1 MTQVLD
7 EFEQLLEESFAKS
20 NSVADIV
27 EGTVIKKESEGY
39 LVSVKGAKMEAFLS
53 NKELS
58 SDIEEL
64 EIGEVREFYVLK
76 EENNE
81 DSMLLSLK
89 RIAFAQA
96 WAQLNDAKIQGDT
109 ILAKVVSTVKGGVLV
124 DVADLKGFIP
134 SSQLRTGTP
143 FEGLV
148 DTKIEV
154 KVLEADPKKNK
165 LILSQRQAVAEQR
178 DQVVD
183 NVLSSLEEDQIV
195 SGNVV
200 RITDFGAFVDIN
212 GIDGLLPISEISWQ
226 RIKHPSDVL
235 TLGDTIEVKIIKIDE
250 FEYEIDVGA
259 GEISSPIELVDANGD
274 ELVRTGIHIPA
285 FDNTNCFEQS
295 GNLMVAV
302 ANEPSDWKDTY
313 SNYYQVF
320 EDEHFTGD
328 GTATSFTFQN
338 SEPES
343 ITAVTVDD
351 GTGEHI
357 QSSWTY
363 DIETKTLTL
372 ASAPAAMAAKKAS
385 FEPAGANNSIFFI
398 QITTKLL
405 IILLDLKYCLSIYKT

>member
-7 EFEQLLEESFAKS
+7 EFEMLLEESFAKS
-20 NSVADIV
+20 NNVADIV
-27 EGTVIKKESEGY
+27 EGTVIKKESEGD

-53 NKELS
+53 NRELS
-58 SDIEEL
+58 SDVEEL
-64 EIGEVREFYVLK
+64 EIGDTREFYVLK

-81 DSMLLSLK
+81 DPMQLSLK

-143 FEGLV
+143 FEGLI
-148 DTKIEV
+148 DQKIEV

-195 SGNVV
+195 KGNVV

-235 TLGDTIEVKIIKIDE
+235 TLGDTIEVKIIKIDNE
-250 FEYEIDVGA
+250 LKRISLSLKRMGENPWQQIEGQFEEGQIVKGTVNKVTTFGAFINIFPGVEALLPVSEMSDENVNPFNMFKVGSEVDVLIKKFTPKEHRIA
-259 GEISSPIELVDANGD
+259 LSV
-274 ELVRTGIHIPA
+274 
-285 FDNTNCFEQS
+285 
-295 GNLMVAV
+295 
-302 ANEPSDWKDTY
+302 KD
-313 SNYYQVF
+313 
-320 EDEHFTGD
+320 
-328 GTATSFTFQN
+328 
-338 SEPES
+338 
-343 ITAVTVDD
+343 I
-351 GTGEHI
+351 
-357 QSSWTY
+357 
-363 DIETKTLTL
+363 K
-372 ASAPAAMAAKKAS
+372 
-385 FEPAGANNSIFFI
+385 
-398 QITTKLL
+398 
-405 IILLDLKYCLSIYKT
+405 

>member
-1 MTQVLD
+1 MPTLEKTMD

-20 NSVADIV
+20 NNVADIV
-27 EGTVIKKESEGY
+27 EGIVIKKEQEGY
-39 LVSVKGAKMEAFLS
+39 LISVKGAKMEAYLP

-58 SDIEEL
+58 SDAEDL
-64 EIGEVREFYVLK
+64 EVGDAREFYVLK
-76 EENNE
+76 EENNDE
-81 DSMLLSLK
+81 AMQLSLK

-183 NVLSSLEEDQIV
+183 NVLSSLEEEQVV
-195 SGNVV
+195 SGKVV

-235 TLGDTIEVKIIKIDE
+235 NLGDTIEVKIIKIDNE
-250 FEYEIDVGA
+250 LKRISLSLKRMGENPWQQIEGQFEEGQTVKGTVNKVTTFGA
-259 GEISSPIELVDANGD
+259 FINIFPGVEALLPVAEMSDENVNPFNLYKVGD
-274 ELVRTGIHIPA
+274 EVNVLIKKFTPKEHRIALSV
-285 FDNTNCFEQS
+285 
-295 GNLMVAV
+295 
-302 ANEPSDWKDTY
+302 KDI
-313 SNYYQVF
+313 N
-320 EDEHFTGD
+320 
-328 GTATSFTFQN
+328 A
-338 SEPES
+338 
-343 ITAVTVDD
+343 
-351 GTGEHI
+351 
-357 QSSWTY
+357 
-363 DIETKTLTL
+363 
-372 ASAPAAMAAKKAS
+372 
-385 FEPAGANNSIFFI
+385 
-398 QITTKLL
+398 
-405 IILLDLKYCLSIYKT
+405 

>member
-1 MTQVLD
+1 MTTAEKTRD
-7 EFEQLLEESFAKS
+7 EFELLLEESFAKS

-27 EGTVIKKESEGY
+27 EGTVIKKESDSY
-39 LVSVKGAKMEAFLS
+39 LVSVKGAKMEAVLS

-58 SDIEEL
+58 SDVEEL
-64 EIGEVREFYVLK
+64 EIGDTREFYVLK

-81 DSMLLSLK
+81 DPMQLSLK

-143 FEGLV
+143 FDGLI
-148 DTKIEV
+148 DQKIEV

-183 NVLSSLEEDQIV
+183 NVLSSLEEDQVV

-235 TLGDTIEVKIIKIDE
+235 TLGDTIEVKIIKIDHE
-250 FEYEIDVGA
+250 LKRISLSLKRMGENPWQQIEGQFEEGQVVKGTVNKVTTFGAFINIFPGVEALLPVSEMSDENVNPFNMFKVGSEVDVLIKKFTPKEHRIA
-259 GEISSPIELVDANGD
+259 LSV
-274 ELVRTGIHIPA
+274 
-285 FDNTNCFEQS
+285 
-295 GNLMVAV
+295 
-302 ANEPSDWKDTY
+302 KD
-313 SNYYQVF
+313 
-320 EDEHFTGD
+320 
-328 GTATSFTFQN
+328 
-338 SEPES
+338 
-343 ITAVTVDD
+343 
-351 GTGEHI
+351 I
-357 QSSWTY
+357 Q
-363 DIETKTLTL
+363 K
-372 ASAPAAMAAKKAS
+372 
-385 FEPAGANNSIFFI
+385 
-398 QITTKLL
+398 
-405 IILLDLKYCLSIYKT
+405 

>member
-1 MTQVLD
+1 MPTLEKTMD

-20 NSVADIV
+20 NNVADIV
-27 EGTVIKKESEGY
+27 EGIVIKKEQEGY
-39 LVSVKGAKMEAFLS
+39 LISVKGAKMEAYLP
-53 NKELS
+53 NKELTNES
-58 SDIEEL
+58 EEL
-64 EIGEVREFYVLK
+64 EIGDTREFYVLK

-81 DSMLLSLK
+81 DCMQLSLK

-195 SGNVV
+195 SGKVV

-235 TLGDTIEVKIIKIDE
+235 NLGDTIEVKIIKIDNE
-250 FEYEIDVGA
+250 LKRISLSLKRMGENPWQQIEGQFEEGQTVKGTVNKVTTFGA
-259 GEISSPIELVDANGD
+259 FINIFPGVEALLPVSEMSEENVNPFNLYKVGD
-274 ELVRTGIHIPA
+274 EVDVLIKKFTPKEHRIALST
-285 FDNTNCFEQS
+285 
-295 GNLMVAV
+295 
-302 ANEPSDWKDTY
+302 KD
-313 SNYYQVF
+313 
-320 EDEHFTGD
+320 
-328 GTATSFTFQN
+328 
-338 SEPES
+338 
-343 ITAVTVDD
+343 I
-351 GTGEHI
+351 
-357 QSSWTY
+357 
-363 DIETKTLTL
+363 
-372 ASAPAAMAAKKAS
+372 KA
-385 FEPAGANNSIFFI
+385 
-398 QITTKLL
+398 
-405 IILLDLKYCLSIYKT
+405 